1 MAGRPSWLST
11 DKDRDMVGS
20 MAAYRIPQDAIAAV
34 PKINKPTVLRRCRHE
49 VDVGFAEINAVAREI
64 DVSGGD
70 ERSLLGTPLRRSVST
85 EMQRPLE
92 LGSTTG
98 PTGGHHPDREDGSI
112 PHDAAH
118 QWSARARRS
127 PACGEVVLLRKK
139 PRGWHRE

>member
-70 ERSLLGTPLRRSVST
+70 ERSLLGATTAQRSDRNAEAAGIRQHYRSHWWPSSRSRRWINST
-85 EMQRPLE
+85 RCCTSMVCPS
-92 LGSTTG
+92 ST
-98 PTGGHHPDREDGSI
+98 I
-112 PHDAAH
+112 P
-118 QWSARARRS
+118 RMR
-127 PACGEVVLLRKK
+127 
-139 PRGWHRE
+139 